1 MQIIKKSAV
10 FSPCRKYRY
19 SLTRDWNLSQKP
31 ALFIG
36 LNPSTADENN
46 DDPTIRRCM
55 HYAYEWGFGGL
66 IMLNLFAFRA
76 TLPSDLRKS
85 KFPVGQENNQFI
97 VDSQNEAGI
106 VLVAWGNNGNLLNRD
121 QAVMQLISNPMC
133 LNINNSGQPAH
144 PLYQRKDISPKKYFF
159 S

>member
-19 SLTRDWNLSQKP
+19 SLTRAWNLSQKP

-36 LNPSTADENN
+36 LNPSTADEKN

-97 VDSQNEAGI
+97 VDSQYEAGI
-106 VLVAWGNNGNLLNRD
+106 VVVAWGNNGNLLNRD
-121 QAVMQLISNPMC
+121 QAVLQLISNPMC

-144 PLYQRKDISPKKYFF
+144 PLYQRKDISPKKYIF
-159 S
+159 

>member
-19 SLTRDWNLSQKP
+19 SLTRAWKLSQKP

-121 QAVMQLISNPMC
+121 QAVLQLISNPMC

-144 PLYQRKDISPKKYFF
+144 PLYQRKDISPKKYIF
-159 S
+159 

>member
-10 FSPCRKYRY
+10 FSPCRNYRY
-19 SLTRDWNLSQKP
+19 SLTRAWKLSQKP

-97 VDSQNEAGI
+97 VDSQHEAGI

-121 QAVMQLISNPMC
+121 QAVLQLISNPMC

-144 PLYQRKDISPKKYFF
+144 PLYQRKDISPKKYIF
-159 S
+159 

>member
-19 SLTRDWNLSQKP
+19 SLTRAWNLSQKP

-36 LNPSTADENN
+36 LNPSTADEKN

-133 LNINNSGQPAH
+133 LNINKSGQPAH
-144 PLYQRKDISPKKYFF
+144 PLYQRKDISPKKYIF
-159 S
+159 